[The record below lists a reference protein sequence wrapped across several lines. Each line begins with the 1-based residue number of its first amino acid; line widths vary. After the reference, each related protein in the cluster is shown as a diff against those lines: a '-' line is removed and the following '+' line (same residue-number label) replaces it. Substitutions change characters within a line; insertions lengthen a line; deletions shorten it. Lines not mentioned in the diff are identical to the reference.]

1 MMSKVIKISDYS
13 PICMISPYTAR
24 TVLTDISNMN
34 PSDNE
39 VVIDFDGMVS
49 MSCQCINAI
58 FGELFR
64 QIGIE
69 KFKKNLI
76 FKNLSDGLKSLILMI
91 IKENLK

>member
-1 MMSKVIKISDYS
+1 MSKVIKISDYS
-13 PICMISPYTAR
+13 PICMTSAYTAR
-24 TVLTDISNMN
+24 TVLNDISNME

-49 MSCQCINAI
+49 MSCQCINCI
-58 FGELFR
+58 FGELIR
-64 QIGIE
+64 QIGVE

>member
-1 MMSKVIKISDYS
+1 MSNVIKISDYS
-13 PICMISPYTAR
+13 PIYMVSPHTAI
-24 TVLTDISNMN
+24 TVLNDIYNME

-58 FGELFR
+58 FGELIR
-64 QIGIE
+64 QIGVE

-76 FKNLSDGLKSLILMI
+76 FKNLSDGLESLILMI
-91 IKENLK
+91 VNEKIK

>member
-1 MMSKVIKISDYS
+1 MSNVIKISDYS
-13 PICMISPYTAR
+13 PICMTSPYTAR
-24 TVLTDISNMN
+24 TVLSDISNMK

-39 VVIDFDGMVS
+39 VVIDFDGMIS

-69 KFKKNLI
+69 NFKKKLI
-76 FKNLSDGLKSLILMI
+76 FKNLSEGLESMILMI
-91 IKENLK
+91 VNENLK

>member
-1 MMSKVIKISDYS
+1 MSNVIKISDYS
-13 PICMISPYTAR
+13 PICMTNAYTAR
-24 TVLTDISNMN
+24 TMLNDISNMK

-58 FGELFR
+58 FGELVK
-64 QIGIE
+64 QIGVE
-69 KFKKNLI
+69 RFKKNLI

-91 IKENLK
+91 VNEKIK

>member
-1 MMSKVIKISDYS
+1 MSDYS
-13 PICMISPYTAR
+13 PICMTSAYTAR
-24 TVLTDISNMN
+24 TVLNDISNMN

-58 FGELFR
+58 FGELIR
-64 QIGIE
+64 QIGVE

-76 FKNLSDGLKSLILMI
+76 FKNLSEGLESMILMI
-91 IKENLK
+91 VNENLK

>member
-1 MMSKVIKISDYS
+1 MSNVIKMSDYS
-13 PICMISPYTAR
+13 PICMTSPYTAR
-24 TVLTDISNMN
+24 TVLNDISNMK

-49 MSCQCINAI
+49 MSCQCINVI
-58 FGELFR
+58 FGELIR
-64 QIGIE
+64 QIGVE
-69 KFKKNLI
+69 NFKKNLI

>member
-1 MMSKVIKISDYS
+1 MRKVIKISDYS
-13 PICMISPYTAR
+13 PICMTSAYTAR
-24 TVLTDISNMN
+24 TVLNDISNMK

-49 MSCQCINAI
+49 MSCQCINVI
-58 FGELFR
+58 FGELVK
-64 QIGIE
+64 QIGVE
-69 KFKKNLI
+69 KFEKNLI

>member
-1 MMSKVIKISDYS
+1 MSNVIKISDYS
-13 PICMISPYTAR
+13 PICMTSSHMAR
-24 TVLTDISNMN
+24 SVLNDISNMK

-58 FGELFR
+58 FGELIR
-64 QIGIE
+64 QIGVE

-76 FKNLSDGLKSLILMI
+76 LKNLSDALKSLILI
-91 IKENLK
+91 VVNENLK

>member
-1 MMSKVIKISDYS
+1 MSNVIKISDYS
-13 PICMISPYTAR
+13 PICMTNAYTAR
-24 TVLTDISNMN
+24 TMLNDISNMK

-58 FGELFR
+58 FGELVK
-64 QIGIE
+64 QIGVE
-69 KFKKNLI
+69 KFERNLI

-91 IKENLK
+91 VNEKIK

>member
-1 MMSKVIKISDYS
+1 MTSV
-13 PICMISPYTAR
+13 YTAR
-24 TVLTDISNMN
+24 TVLNDISNMN

-49 MSCQCINAI
+49 MSCQCINTI
-58 FGELFR
+58 FGELIR
-64 QIGIE
+64 QIGVE

-76 FKNLSDGLKSLILMI
+76 FKNLSDGLKSLILII

>member
-1 MMSKVIKISDYS
+1 MSNVIKISDYS
-13 PICMISPYTAR
+13 PICMTSAYTAR
-24 TVLTDISNMN
+24 TVLNDISNMK

-58 FGELFR
+58 FGELIR
-64 QIGIE
+64 QIGVE

-76 FKNLSDGLKSLILMI
+76 FKNLSDALKSLILMI